1 MNTEIT
7 PKEWVIQLFWRRL
20 LLTWNRSKNAV
31 NKSNYR
37 EVNHVFI
44 SVIKERFRF
53 TFTPWPVCLLL
64 LFIITRQRS
73 KDSNQFYPFLWAV
86 FNLLISYSYQ
96 CKFLNSYFTSAVCRV
111 SLMTGSIKKLAQSRL
126 HITSPHVQGNPDSGM
141 REIFVCGIRITL
153 VLESGI
159 QLKESGI

>member
-1 MNTEIT
+1 MCEYLITILIIYFSLLRTLNTEIT

-86 FNLLISYSYQ
+86 FICSFPISISVNFSTVILRLPFAASLWWQ
-96 CKFLNSYFTSAVCRV
+96 AV
-111 SLMTGSIKKLAQSRL
+111 
-126 HITSPHVQGNPDSGM
+126 
-141 REIFVCGIRITL
+141 
-153 VLESGI
+153 
-159 QLKESGI
+159 